1 MYYLLHTERFKKFG
15 SHVGTGLKVFGI
27 TFNNLSL
34 FQIKTPSF
42 PEQTAIGN
50 FFRTL
55 DDTITLHKRKLD
67 KLKELKNG
75 YLQKLFPQPG
85 EDVPRVR
92 FAGFNEPWEVR
103 SFENILAPA
112 VASNTLSRAELS
124 YEKGSI
130 KNIHYGDILVRF
142 GVYIDI
148 ARDPIPCIANG
159 RIIDYKNKL
168 LQEGDVIFADT
179 AEDETVGKAVE
190 ITNISNF
197 QVVSGLHTMAYR
209 PKIKMSPYYLGYYL
223 NSHSFRYQL
232 LPLMQGVKVLSLSR
246 KNLSK
251 TLIRYPAVLSEQS
264 QIGDFLR
271 NLDEQIF
278 TLYNKLGKLKQLKS
292 FYLQKMFI

>member
-1 MYYLLHTERFKKFG
+1 
-15 SHVGTGLKVFGI
+15 
-27 TFNNLSL
+27 
-34 FQIKTPSF
+34 
-42 PEQTAIGN
+42 
-50 FFRTL
+50 
-55 DDTITLHKRKLD
+55 TLHKRKLD

-168 LQEGDVIFADT
+168 FQEGDVIFADT